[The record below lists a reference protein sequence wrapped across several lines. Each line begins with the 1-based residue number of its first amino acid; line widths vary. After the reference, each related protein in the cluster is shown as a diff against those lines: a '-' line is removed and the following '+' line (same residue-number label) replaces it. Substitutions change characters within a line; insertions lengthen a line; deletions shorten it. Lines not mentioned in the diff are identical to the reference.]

1 MLEASRGRTDELGG
15 VEPQLH
21 QLVGRIRWR
30 LGREQLLV
38 FALRGGIGA
47 ALLLVGLGLSAWL
60 LDTPLAGWSWAL
72 ASLAPLVAIGLA
84 VARWPSPVQAARS
97 ADRHLGLAERLATAV
112 ELAGKRR
119 TGRSGRLDGLQLQDG

>member
-60 LDTPLAGWSWAL
+60 LDTPLAGWSLAL
-72 ASLAPLVAIGLA
+72 ASLAPLDELPRPLA
-84 VARWPSPVQAARS
+84 CAWVPVGDELPCMPCWLAAW
-97 ADRHLGLAERLATAV
+97 L
-112 ELAGKRR
+112 
-119 TGRSGRLDGLQLQDG
+119 